1 MQKELMTDKSR
12 NVVIIT
18 QNRYE
23 FSVKKIERSTVQTRK
38 KTGGMYFR
46 KKMCETCSE
55 VHQALTEAI

>member
-1 MQKELMTDKSR
+1 MQKEPMTDKSR

-46 KKMCETCSE
+46 KKMCGRT
-55 VHQALTEAI
+55 